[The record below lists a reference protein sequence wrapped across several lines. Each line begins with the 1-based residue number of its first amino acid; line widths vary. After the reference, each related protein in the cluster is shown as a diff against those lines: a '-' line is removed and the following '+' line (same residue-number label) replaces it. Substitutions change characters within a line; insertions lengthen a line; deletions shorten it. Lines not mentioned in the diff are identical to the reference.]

1 MKNLKIVMYSRVI
14 FAVCLLW
21 TTLANA
27 QSSYNERFN
36 VGEDVLIEVNT
47 SHTNVVFETWNK
59 DVVEVEAFI
68 DDDNL
73 SAKEKKV
80 VFDNWKLEV
89 LGNSKKVVVN
99 SNEGSLWDGV
109 ESMGS
114 LKALDRLKEI
124 EGLEKLGELEA
135 LKALGD
141 MPLFES
147 LNDMDWNV
155 VVPDVPKLDK
165 LPVWPFNGNRPNVKY
180 GDEYS
185 YYTDKNKRS
194 YTFDRG
200 IYDRNKQAY
209 VDKLNKKHNSN
220 VSVREVDNW
229 LEDVDAWAKD
239 VEIIMEDWGEKFGK
253 SFEQNFGPEFER
265 KMEDWGEKF
274 GKDMEKWGEEFG
286 EKFGNSME
294 KWGEQFGEDM
304 EKWGEEFGRNAEKW
318 AEQFEDD
325 NGNYSKTVT
334 TDENGNKSIL
344 IQGSKSK
351 LLDGKS
357 SKAKK
362 TIIIRMPKGSRTD
375 INVRHGE
382 VKMADAYNIKATLN
396 YCSLT
401 ANSIDGGDTLINA
414 SYAPVYVNEWI
425 NGGLDLK
432 FVDDCKLN
440 KVESVNL
447 QANSSNVHI
456 NELNKEGLL
465 TGSFGNLY
473 IKTIGNDFETIDIIL
488 ENTDAN
494 LSLPNTAFSFMYNG
508 KKSRLEA
515 PASLEITSK
524 NKNDSHSI
532 LKGYCQS
539 RNSTKSLSINA
550 SYSKVIF
557 N

>member
-1 MKNLKIVMYSRVI
+1 MYSRVI

-200 IYDRNKQAY
+200 IYDRNKQA
-209 VDKLNKKHNSN
+209 
-220 VSVREVDNW
+220 
-229 LEDVDAWAKD
+229 
-239 VEIIMEDWGEKFGK
+239 
-253 SFEQNFGPEFER
+253 
-265 KMEDWGEKF
+265 
-274 GKDMEKWGEEFG
+274 
-286 EKFGNSME
+286 
-294 KWGEQFGEDM
+294 
-304 EKWGEEFGRNAEKW
+304 
-318 AEQFEDD
+318 
-325 NGNYSKTVT
+325 
-334 TDENGNKSIL
+334 
-344 IQGSKSK
+344 
-351 LLDGKS
+351 
-357 SKAKK
+357 
-362 TIIIRMPKGSRTD
+362 
-375 INVRHGE
+375 
-382 VKMADAYNIKATLN
+382 
-396 YCSLT
+396 
-401 ANSIDGGDTLINA
+401 
-414 SYAPVYVNEWI
+414 
-425 NGGLDLK
+425 
-432 FVDDCKLN
+432 
-440 KVESVNL
+440 
-447 QANSSNVHI
+447 
-456 NELNKEGLL
+456 
-465 TGSFGNLY
+465 
-473 IKTIGNDFETIDIIL
+473 
-488 ENTDAN
+488 
-494 LSLPNTAFSFMYNG
+494 
-508 KKSRLEA
+508 
-515 PASLEITSK
+515 
-524 NKNDSHSI
+524 
-532 LKGYCQS
+532 
-539 RNSTKSLSINA
+539 
-550 SYSKVIF
+550 
-557 N
+557 